1 MSSRWLEVGRHKY
14 YVAGIWCAGID
25 ILLQLLDCYAV
36 GYVAVVELR
45 VVTESHSVTDAAY
58 AMWLVCC
65 RNLEKKFGS
74 TTDKEQRV

>member
-1 MSSRWLEVGRHKY
+1 MVCWNRCTAAVVRY
-14 YVAGIWCAGID
+14 
-25 ILLQLLDCYAV
+25 CYAV
-36 GYVAVVELR
+36 GYVAAVELR
-45 VVTESHSVTDAAY
+45 VVTENHSVTDAAF